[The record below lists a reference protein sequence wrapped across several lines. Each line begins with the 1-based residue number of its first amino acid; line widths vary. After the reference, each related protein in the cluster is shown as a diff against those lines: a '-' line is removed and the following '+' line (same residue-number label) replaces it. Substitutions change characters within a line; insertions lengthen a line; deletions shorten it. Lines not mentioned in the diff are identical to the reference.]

1 MFGEPKTGADIA
13 ELPPIP
19 VPPPDGPHL
28 LPPTPPPV
36 RETLALPDIGMPALH
51 SPALGALSPAL
62 LTPRPYLSYTPPV
75 IHTPG
80 SVIE

>member
-1 MFGEPKTGADIA
+1 MYGEPHMGADA
-13 ELPPIP
+13 DDLPPLL

-36 RETLALPDIGMPALH
+36 HDTLNLPDLPMPGLH
-51 SPALGALSPAL
+51 SPALSALSPGL
-62 LTPRPYLSYTPPV
+62 LTPRSYLSYTPPV

-80 SVIE
+80 SLVE